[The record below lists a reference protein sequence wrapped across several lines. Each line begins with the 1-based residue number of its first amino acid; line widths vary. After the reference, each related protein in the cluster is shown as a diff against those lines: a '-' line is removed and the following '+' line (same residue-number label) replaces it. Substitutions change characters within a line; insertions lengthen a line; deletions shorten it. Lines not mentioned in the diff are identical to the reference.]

1 MELGLAIS
9 ILGIALAVGLA
20 GSGSA
25 IGVGIAGQASN
36 GVMAE
41 NSELFVP
48 LLLLTALP
56 GTQGIYGFLIGIIGI
71 MKLGMLGKAAVSV
84 SYSQGWSICFACLP
98 IAISGLFSGI
108 YQGKVC
114 ATGVY
119 MVSKNPREFVKP
131 LVMAVFVEFY
141 AVLGLLASLL
151 LLNGIKL

>member
-20 GSGSA
+20 GIGSA
-25 IGVGIAGQASN
+25 VGVGIAGQASN

-41 NSELFVP
+41 NSEHFVP

-71 MKLGMLGKAAVSV
+71 MKLGMLGKAIVSV
-84 SYSQGWSICFACLP
+84 SYSQGWSIFFSCLP
-98 IAISGLFSGI
+98 IAIAGLFSGSH
-108 YQGKVC
+108 QGKVC
-114 ATGVY
+114 ATGAY
-119 MVSKNPREFVKP
+119 MVSKNPHEFVKP

-151 LLNGIKL
+151 LLRGIKL